1 LYLDT
6 SVLVAVIANEP
17 ASTRVD
23 AWLRQQ
29 SSMALAI
36 SDWVTAEFSA
46 ALSIKLRMGTMTLEK
61 RAAALVW
68 MARMS
73 RDSFMVLPVSSA
85 CFSMAAHF
93 ADNYITSLRAADALH
108 LAICAE
114 NGLKLYTLDQ
124 GLAAAGPPLGV
135 PTQIL

>member
-1 LYLDT
+1 
-6 SVLVAVIANEP
+6 
-17 ASTRVD
+17 
-23 AWLRQQ
+23 
-29 SSMALAI
+29 MALAI

-73 RDSFMVLPVSSA
+73 RDSFMVLPVSAA
-85 CFSMAAHF
+85 CFHLAAHF
-93 ADNYITSLRAADALH
+93 ADNYATGLRAADALH

-114 NGLKLYTLDQ
+114 NGLTLYTLDQ
-124 GLAAAGPPLGV
+124 RLAAAGPALGV
-135 PTQIL
+135 PTQLL